1 MREITDHQGRKFK
14 TCTEMCDFWGVDLEN
29 YNCRVHSLKWT
40 KERALTTPVKTRRKM
55 KLPTTDHKGRTF
67 ESFEQLARHYAMCPD
82 TLKHR
87 LKKGMSLEQALTMPV
102 RRGQHVQCKDHLGTV
117 YYTFTDMCDHWG
129 VKFSTF
135 ISRLNRG
142 LSIEECLKKGRIAVR
157 LSDEE

>member
-14 TCTEMCDFWGVDLEN
+14 SCEEMCEHWGVDLDV
-29 YNCRVHSLKWT
+29 YRCRVHSLKWT
-40 KERALTTPVKTRRKM
+40 KERALTTPVKTRIRRT
-55 KLPTTDHKGRTF
+55 LPTTDHQGRAF

-102 RRGQHVQCKDHLGTV
+102 RRGQHVACKDHLGTV
-117 YYTFTDMCDHWG
+117 YYTFTDMCEHWG
-129 VKFSTF
+129 VKYTTF

-142 LSIEECLKKGRIAVR
+142 LSIEECLKKDRICQR
-157 LSDEE
+157 K

>member
-14 TCTEMCDFWGVDLEN
+14 SCEEMCDFWGIDLEN

-40 KERALTTPVKTRRKM
+40 KERALTTPVKTRIRR
-55 KLPTTDHKGRTF
+55 KLPTTDHKGQSF

-87 LKKGMSLEQALTMPV
+87 LKSGLSLEQALTMPV
-102 RRGQHVQCKDHLGTV
+102 RRGQHVQCKDHLENV
-117 YYTFTDMCDHWG
+117 YYTFTDMCEFWG
-129 VKFSTF
+129 VKYTTF

-142 LSIEECLKKGRIAVR
+142 LSVEECLKKSRI
-157 LSDEE
+157 

>member
-14 TCTEMCDFWGVDLEN
+14 TCTEMCEFWGVDLEN

-40 KERALTTPVKTRRKM
+40 KERALTTPAKTRIRRT
-55 KLPTTDHKGRTF
+55 LPTTDHQGRSF

-87 LKKGMSLEQALTMPV
+87 LKRGMSLEQALTMPV
-102 RRGQHVQCKDHLGTV
+102 RRGQHVQCKDHLGNV
-117 YYTFTDMCDHWG
+117 YRTFTDMCEHWQ
-129 VKFSTF
+129 VKYSTF

-142 LSIEECLKKGRIAVR
+142 LSIEECLKKDRIYQR
-157 LSDEE
+157 R